1 MDPTEDLS
9 ARVLLK
15 HILSTETPRTPIT
28 RSACKTQ
35 SSSATRSSNR
45 LSRKD
50 AGAQT
55 PQDILRRSLRHKIRE
70 SITRQSLPSTK
81 RRTASVVLKKLP
93 SSTSM
98 LFDDGDTPRHI
109 LKNILLTEPVKS
121 PVVHEKAASEESQP
135 SSAASSITRKRP
147 SSELSGLD
155 LPDLTIGNI
164 ESTAK
169 ALSRKRPRR
178 SLNVTAFEK
187 RLKDGEDVEE
197 NEESIGDHSSL
208 SLSSST
214 SLSLKTPFVDV
225 RTEKKGLQRRV
236 SNRRKISEEEFGAAV
251 NKRQME
257 GVSSF
262 VQLERGL
269 SETALSEGFTLG
281 QSKLGEL
288 DITADILHCDTAL
301 YARPDAMTS
310 SFSFVATQDKPTVM
324 ASQLQRQMEQ
334 EEQMEAEQSKLG
346 KEKST
351 YAFPTEE
358 GAEPQN
364 EKCFS
369 QSEEDVDAAEFQK
382 EKEKSTAD
390 GHLEDAAMS
399 EEEECIAESQ
409 TSVSNDTAEPEEEEN
424 RVEGAADS
432 HTEEDAATRSQSEEE
447 EPATDSQTEEEGAGD
462 SHTEEGQCGVDYQ
475 PEEDVTARSQS
486 EEEDI
491 TPDSQTEE
499 EEGGAGDSQIEKE
512 VAGDLQCE
520 EDVAARSHSEEEED
534 VAAGSQSEE
543 EEDVAAESQSEE
555 EEDVAAGSQS
565 EEEEDVAA
573 GSQTDEE
580 EGAPDCQ
587 TEEEGAVELQS
598 EEDVAA
604 RSHSEEEGDVAEY
617 QSDQEDPAANS
628 QSEEEGDLADSQP
641 EDEHDEKPWEE
652 DGEQASEQ
660 PEQDLEHI
668 SQRARRSEGRLI
680 MPVKEPSE
688 DLADATEAGWSD
700 GKPKAHSSLEMESC
714 ESFGIP
720 ELAESSTKGPK
731 DACYT
736 EAEPD
741 ADKENSFNL
750 LERTHDTEKSRH
762 RSDHSPEEAA
772 QQEEEWEDEEEDEE
786 ESDEISSK
794 TPAFV
799 RQKRNFF
806 QPDPQASPSV
816 FKNIQASSTGEAF
829 SAPKPKQVRQRRKGP
844 AKKEA
849 RLPKSYLMSVFK
861 HFAKTNV
868 SADVYPVLQDIMDK
882 YFDRLAVDL
891 ETYAVHAKRKT
902 IEVEDAELL
911 LKRQG
916 HVNDKVPVEVLIEK
930 YLRMDQRKLLIP
942 IATSGNVV
950 IPKTRR

>member
-520 EDVAARSHSEEEED
+520 EDVAARS
-534 VAAGSQSEE
+534 
-543 EEDVAAESQSEE
+543 
-555 EEDVAAGSQS
+555 
-565 EEEEDVAA
+565 
-573 GSQTDEE
+573 QTDEE

-816 FKNIQASSTGEAF
+816 FKNIQASSSTGEAF

>member
-28 RSACKTQ
+28 RSASKPQ
-35 SSSATRSSNR
+35 SSSATRTSNR
-45 LSRKD
+45 LSRND

-70 SITRQSLPSTK
+70 SITRQSLPATK
-81 RRTASVVLKKLP
+81 RRTTSVVLRKLP

-109 LKNILLTEPVKS
+109 LKNIMLTEPVKS
-121 PVVHEKAASEESQP
+121 PVVHEKAASEEPQP
-135 SSAASSITRKRP
+135 SSSASSITRKRP
-147 SSELSGLD
+147 SLELSGLD
-155 LPDLTIGNI
+155 L
-164 ESTAK
+164 
-169 ALSRKRPRR
+169 RF
-178 SLNVTAFEK
+178 NVTLFEN
-187 RLKDGEDVEE
+187 RLKDGKDVEE
-197 NEESIGDHSSL
+197 NEESIRDHSSL

-251 NKRQME
+251 NKRQMA

-269 SETALSEGFTLG
+269 SETEDFTLG
-281 QSKLGEL
+281 QSKLSEP
-288 DITADILHCDTAL
+288 DITADILQCDTAL

-310 SFSFVATQDKPTVM
+310 SFSFVASQDKPTVL
-324 ASQLQRQMEQ
+324 ASQFQKQMEQ

-346 KEKST
+346 TEKST
-351 YAFPTEE
+351 YSFPTEE

-369 QSEEDVDAAEFQK
+369 QSEKDADAAEFQK

-390 GHLEDAAMS
+390 GRLEDAAAMS

-409 TSVSNDTAEPEEEEN
+409 TSVSNDTAESEEEEN
-424 RVEGAADS
+424 GVEAEKGAADS

-447 EPATDSQTEEEGAGD
+447 EPATDSQTEEGGADD
-462 SHTEEGQCGVDYQ
+462 SQTEEEQCGVDSQ

-486 EEEDI
+486 EEEDCA
-491 TPDSQTEE
+491 PDSQTE
-499 EEGGAGDSQIEKE
+499 EEGGAGDSQTEKE
-512 VAGDLQCE
+512 IAVDLQCE
-520 EDVAARSHSEEEED
+520 EDVAARSQSEEEED
-534 VAAGSQSEE
+534 VAARSQSEE
-543 EEDVAAESQSEE
+543 EEDVAARSQSEE
-555 EEDVAAGSQS
+555 EEDVAAKS
-565 EEEEDVAA
+565 EEED
-573 GSQTDEE
+573 
-580 EGAPDCQ
+580 
-587 TEEEGAVELQS
+587 
-598 EEDVAA
+598 DVAA
-604 RSHSEEEGDVAEY
+604 RSQSEEEGDVAEH
-617 QSDQEDPAANS
+617 
-628 QSEEEGDLADSQP
+628 QSEGKKDFCA
-641 EDEHDEKPWEE
+641 WT
-652 DGEQASEQ
+652 SEQ
-660 PEQDLEHI
+660 QEQDLEHI
-668 SQRARRSEGRLI
+668 GQRARRSEGRLI
-680 MPVKEPSE
+680 MPVKEAGE
-688 DLADATEAGWSD
+688 DLADTTEAGWSD
-700 GKPKAHSSLEMESC
+700 GKSKAHSSLEMESR
-714 ESFGIP
+714 ESGQLRVGIP
-720 ELAESSTKGPK
+720 DLAESSTQRLK
-731 DACYT
+731 DACST
-736 EAEPD
+736 EGEPD
-741 ADKENSFNL
+741 ADEENSFNL
-750 LERTHDTEKSRH
+750 PERTHDIEESRH

-772 QQEEEWEDEEEDEE
+772 QQEEEWEDEEDEE

-799 RQKRNFF
+799 RQKMNFF
-806 QPDPQASPSV
+806 QPDAQASPSV
-816 FKNIQASSTGEAF
+816 FKNIQASSSTGEAF

-849 RLPKSYLMSVFK
+849 SLPKSYLMGVFK

>member
-28 RSACKTQ
+28 RSASKPQ
-35 SSSATRSSNR
+35 SSSATRTSNR
-45 LSRKD
+45 LSRND

-70 SITRQSLPSTK
+70 SITRQSLPATK
-81 RRTASVVLKKLP
+81 RRTTSVVLRKLP

-109 LKNILLTEPVKS
+109 LKNIMLTEPVKS
-121 PVVHEKAASEESQP
+121 PVVHEKAASEEPQP
-135 SSAASSITRKRP
+135 SSSASSITRKRP
-147 SSELSGLD
+147 RAFRVGLALIYWPEWAPIEALNREGD
-155 LPDLTIGNI
+155 RNLNETISP
-164 ESTAK
+164 EF
-169 ALSRKRPRR
+169 
-178 SLNVTAFEK
+178 NVTLFEN
-187 RLKDGEDVEE
+187 RLKDGKDVEE
-197 NEESIGDHSSL
+197 NEESIRDHSSL

-251 NKRQME
+251 NKRQMA

-269 SETALSEGFTLG
+269 SETEDFTLG
-281 QSKLGEL
+281 QSKLSEP
-288 DITADILHCDTAL
+288 DITADILQCDTAL

-310 SFSFVATQDKPTVM
+310 SFSFVASQDKPTVL
-324 ASQLQRQMEQ
+324 ASQFQKQMEQ

-346 KEKST
+346 TEKST
-351 YAFPTEE
+351 YSFPTEE

-369 QSEEDVDAAEFQK
+369 QSEKDADAAEFQK

-390 GHLEDAAMS
+390 GRLEDAAAMS

-409 TSVSNDTAEPEEEEN
+409 TSVSNDTAESEEEEN
-424 RVEGAADS
+424 GVEA
-432 HTEEDAATRSQSEEE
+432 
-447 EPATDSQTEEEGAGD
+447 
-462 SHTEEGQCGVDYQ
+462 
-475 PEEDVTARSQS
+475 
-486 EEEDI
+486 
-491 TPDSQTEE
+491 
-499 EEGGAGDSQIEKE
+499 EKE
-512 VAGDLQCE
+512 Q
-520 EDVAARSHSEEEED
+520 
-534 VAAGSQSEE
+534 Q
-543 EEDVAAESQSEE
+543 
-555 EEDVAAGSQS
+555 
-565 EEEEDVAA
+565 
-573 GSQTDEE
+573 
-580 EGAPDCQ
+580 
-587 TEEEGAVELQS
+587 
-598 EEDVAA
+598 
-604 RSHSEEEGDVAEY
+604 
-617 QSDQEDPAANS
+617 
-628 QSEEEGDLADSQP
+628 
-641 EDEHDEKPWEE
+641 
-652 DGEQASEQ
+652 
-660 PEQDLEHI
+660 EQDLEHI
-668 SQRARRSEGRLI
+668 GQRARRSEGRLI
-680 MPVKEPSE
+680 MPVKEAGE
-688 DLADATEAGWSD
+688 DLADTTEAGWSD
-700 GKPKAHSSLEMESC
+700 GKSKAHSSLEMESR
-714 ESFGIP
+714 ESGQLRVGIP
-720 ELAESSTKGPK
+720 DLAESSTQRLK
-731 DACYT
+731 DACST
-736 EAEPD
+736 EGEPD
-741 ADKENSFNL
+741 ADEENSFNL
-750 LERTHDTEKSRH
+750 PERTHDIEESRH

-772 QQEEEWEDEEEDEE
+772 QQEEEWEDEEDEE

-799 RQKRNFF
+799 RQKMNFF
-806 QPDPQASPSV
+806 QPDAQASPSV
-816 FKNIQASSTGEAF
+816 FKNIQASSSTGEAF

-849 RLPKSYLMSVFK
+849 SLPKSYLMGVFK

>member
-208 SLSSST
+208 SLSSLFCSST

-520 EDVAARSHSEEEED
+520 EDVAARS
-534 VAAGSQSEE
+534 
-543 EEDVAAESQSEE
+543 
-555 EEDVAAGSQS
+555 
-565 EEEEDVAA
+565 
-573 GSQTDEE
+573 QTDEE

-772 QQEEEWEDEEEDEE
+772 QQEEEWEDEEEDE
-786 ESDEISSK
+786 SSEISSK